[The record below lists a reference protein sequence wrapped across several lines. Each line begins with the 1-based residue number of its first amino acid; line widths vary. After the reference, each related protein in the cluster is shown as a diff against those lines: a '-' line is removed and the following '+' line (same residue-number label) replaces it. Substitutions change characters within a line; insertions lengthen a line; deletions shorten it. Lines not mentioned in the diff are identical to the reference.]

1 MKQSINRSAV
11 VALIVVF
18 LVFCGAMGC
27 NMFLLNLY
35 SIDHLKED
43 PPPPELIE
51 FQGKIYRVDNPW
63 NGPNEVSIIYLPSRV
78 ADTMVGDSLG
88 YGINSK
94 TGKKSNEIFEC
105 FPSHGVNGAP
115 WAYLMRYGNTYKYL
129 TFYRIGETDTIKE
142 RLAVY
147 EVFDREDI
155 KEVTAIEE
163 MQTNILS
170 KKLIDMLWQDMVN
183 ATITASDVW
192 DCKDPITLLFKSYS
206 MPVFWMELDVDKG
219 IVRWSDTCY
228 QLSQEMANQLTT
240 YQDDWLP
247 YEHVNGHVSINKKWY
262 SIIEIGGHY
271 HKLYQLPEMIS
282 KDQLGEQLGYSYDNA
297 KIYEYLPYKE
307 FAPDAVGVLETQEGE
322 LKYLC
327 LHMIA
332 NGSNIDKIH
341 SILALFGVNEPD
353 DISNIYYGEFDPNIE
368 YGGDRQAS
376 SDIVESFSKS
386 LFSAT
391 ESYGNHGEDLTL
403 NLRFVTKNGVIF
415 FGHYSTKTGALKIS
429 GENYQLKQ
437 IVDFPLVD

>member
-105 FPSHGVNGAP
+105 LPCHGVNGAP

-147 EVFDREDI
+147 EVFDRADI
-155 KEVTAIEE
+155 KEVTVFEE
-163 MQTNILS
+163 MQTNNLS
-170 KKLIDMLWQDMVN
+170 NKLIDMLWQDMVN
-183 ATITASDVW
+183 ATTAASDVW

-206 MPVFWMELDVDKG
+206 RPVFWMELDVDKG
-219 IVRWSDTCY
+219 IVRWAENCY
-228 QLSQEMANQLTT
+228 RLSSEIAKQLAV
-240 YQDDWLP
+240 YRDKWHP
-247 YEHVNGHVSINKKWY
+247 YEYIQDSVTVNDIWY
-262 SIIEIGGHY
+262 NVVEFGGHY
-271 HKLYQLPEMIS
+271 QALYQLPDKIT
-282 KDQLGEQLGYSYDNA
+282 KDQIGQLLGYNYDNA

-307 FAPDAVGVLETQEGE
+307 IAPNMVCVLETKEGE
-322 LKYLC
+322 LKFLYFE
-327 LHMIA
+327 MIA
-332 NGSNIDKIH
+332 NGDANISIH
-341 SILALFGVNEPD
+341 ELLAIFGVTKPE
-353 DISNIYYGEFDPNIE
+353 DITEIYYGEFDLNLE
-368 YGGDRQAS
+368 YDGDRQGGT
-376 SDIVESFSKS
+376 DQVKSFSDL
-386 LFSAT
+386 LFSAS
-391 ESYGNHGEDLTL
+391 EGSHYGQELDI

-415 FGHYSTKTGALKIS
+415 FGHYSTKTGALKIG
-429 GENYQLKQ
+429 GEYYQLNQ
-437 IVDFPLVD
+437 VLDFQLVD